1 MSLSFRQLSLLGFLA
16 CAAGLGFAYVL
27 EFGFGL
33 EPCPLCV
40 LQRVAMFVAGL
51 AFLAGTVH
59 NPQVWGKW
67 IYSLLALI
75 GAGAGVGI
83 AGRHV
88 WLQSLPADQ
97 VPACGPPLD
106 YMLEIL
112 PFTEVM
118 RIVLRGD
125 ADCAKVDAAWLG
137 LSLPTWTLIAFI
149 VIALYALLIP
159 WLAMRSPESQV
170 PSPESR
176 L

>member
-1 MSLSFRQLSLLGFLA
+1 MADFRRLSALGFAA
-16 CAAGLGFAYVL
+16 CAGALGFAYVL

-40 LQRVAMFVAGL
+40 LQRVAMLVAAL
-51 AFLAGTVH
+51 AFLAGAIHGPRGLGRWV
-59 NPQVWGKW
+59 
-67 IYSLLALI
+67 YSLLALI
-75 GAGAGVGI
+75 GVGAGAAI

-118 RIVLRGD
+118 RTVLRGD
-125 ADCAKVDAAWLG
+125 AECAKVDAALLG
-137 LSLPTWTLIAFI
+137 LSLPAWTLVAF
-149 VIALYALLIP
+149 VGLGLYALLLP
-159 WLAMRSPESQV
+159 WLAQ
-170 PSPESR
+170 R
-176 L
+176 LERKQ